1 MRRHLPTR
9 VVAIA
14 AMVAAG
20 SLGSIALVSGT
31 AGASAPTV
39 SCTTGTLKITGSGT
53 ISGCND
59 TANTGGKGTIAANI
73 SKKTG
78 TITWNKTGTTTFK
91 FTEKS
96 VTNTKCVKGDTEIS
110 ETATTTGGT
119 SKALKSIPKGQVSTT
134 LVCVKGS
141 SLSLVKGEKYQI

>member
-9 VVAIA
+9 LVAIA
-14 AMVAAG
+14 AMVAGG

-31 AGASAPTV
+31 AGASAPTIT
-39 SCTTGTLKITGSGT
+39 CNTGVLKITGSGT

-59 TANTGGKGTIAANI
+59 TANTGGKGTIKAVVA
-73 SKKTG
+73 KKTG

-96 VTNTKCVKGDTEIS
+96 VANTKCAKGDTEIS

-119 SKALKSIPKGQVSTT
+119 GKAVKSIPKGQVSTT

-141 SLSLVKGEKYQI
+141 SITLVKGEKYKI